1 MEREQIGLV
10 AVPQPSPPAFS
21 YPIVRANRRDGSG
34 GAKKLEGALE
44 RVAPI
49 AFAEWPVKKGLFKVA
64 RL

>member
-1 MEREQIGLV
+1 VEREQIGLV
-10 AVPQPSPPAFS
+10 AVPQRARRRLAT
-21 YPIVRANRRDGSG
+21 PIVRANRRDGSG
-34 GAKKLEGALE
+34 GGKKLERALE